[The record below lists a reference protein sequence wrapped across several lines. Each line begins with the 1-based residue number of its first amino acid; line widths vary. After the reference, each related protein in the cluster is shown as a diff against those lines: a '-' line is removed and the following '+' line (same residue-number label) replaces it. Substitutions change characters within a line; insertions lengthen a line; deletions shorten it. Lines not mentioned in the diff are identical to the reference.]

1 MSETKDRLKE
11 VGASAIGSIVDMI
24 DCYHQ
29 ARDEGQAEY
38 EEGYPV
44 DEDGMRDYIN
54 QDPLEVSVKSG
65 YHSPGDNEGAKAT
78 EYMILLSTGGP
89 ASRIVGDLSEYGEPE
104 NARLQVQDWFTP
116 WTDVNTTTEQDDK
129 LLEYCLFFYFGE

>member
-1 MSETKDRLKE
+1 MTKETDRLE
-11 VGASAIGSIVDMI
+11 QVGAAAIGSIVDMI

-29 ARDEGQAEY
+29 AEKEGTAEY

-44 DEDGMRDYIN
+44 DSDGMREIID
-54 QDPLEVSVKSG
+54 QDPLEVSVKTG
-65 YHSPGDNEGAKAT
+65 YHFPGAEGVKAT

-89 ASRIVGDLSEYGEPE
+89 ASRIIGDLSEYGEPE

-116 WTDVNTTTEQDDK
+116 WTDVNTTTEQDNK
-129 LLEYCLFFYFGE
+129 LLEYACFFYFGE